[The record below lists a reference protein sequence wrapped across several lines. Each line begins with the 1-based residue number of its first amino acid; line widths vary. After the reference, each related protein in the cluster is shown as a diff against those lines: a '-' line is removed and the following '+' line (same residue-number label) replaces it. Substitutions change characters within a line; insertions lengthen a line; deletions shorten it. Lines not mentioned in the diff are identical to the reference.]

1 VIVFAFYMHGNDAL
15 GMSGLWAFL
24 HPSKLIVSQGLTSFH
39 RFKLAN
45 WNKHTCVII
54 EIERESCYLC
64 FWIFEIFIFCFL
76 RTFCKFHSTHLQL
89 YCPGT
94 KCPACYEDADLYEDF
109 NMAEMELNLESYEEL
124 FGVTLNN
131 SEELFENGGIDS
143 LFGTKDM
150 PIVDSNCQGAVA
162 AEVLFL
168 YFYLLLCMYLCLLIC
183 LFLVVTIEN
192 KCILR
197 GYHVF
202 FV

>member
-1 VIVFAFYMHGNDAL
+1 
-15 GMSGLWAFL
+15 
-24 HPSKLIVSQGLTSFH
+24 
-39 RFKLAN
+39 
-45 WNKHTCVII
+45 
-54 EIERESCYLC
+54 
-64 FWIFEIFIFCFL
+64 
-76 RTFCKFHSTHLQL
+76 
-89 YCPGT
+89 
-94 KCPACYEDADLYEDF
+94 
-109 NMAEMELNLESYEEL
+109 MAEMDLNLENYEEL

-202 FV
+202 FVYVFNMSN